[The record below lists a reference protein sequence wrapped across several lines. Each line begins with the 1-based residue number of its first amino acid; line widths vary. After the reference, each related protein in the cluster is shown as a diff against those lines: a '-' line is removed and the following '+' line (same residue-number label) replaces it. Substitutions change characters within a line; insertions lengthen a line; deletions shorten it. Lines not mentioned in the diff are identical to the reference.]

1 MVRDSGH
8 EVRVAT
14 VPEPGNRIRFDVSDN
29 GSGMSEEVKA
39 KLFAS
44 FFSTKG
50 HLSTGLGL
58 LVTRKHIEE
67 HGGTISFTSH
77 LGEGTRFT
85 IRLPFTLAINQALLV
100 KAGEDT
106 FCIPLGGVESVVRV
120 DRNELARCYASEED
134 YLEYGGNR
142 YQLKHLGSLLRA
154 GEPEAES
161 DSARVPVLLVRIGET
176 RVALQVEALIG
187 NREIVVKPLDV
198 MGGQS
203 IFLVQQGDLN
213 TNVIFEVMT
222 ANGQNF
228 VQAQAYIPEIV
239 DGGDK
244 RILLIDGR
252 PVEKVLARIPPPG
265 DARGNMAVGGTTEGR
280 DISDRDRWICDQVG
294 PVLREKGIIF
304 AGLDVIGDYM
314 TEVNVTSPTGIREL
328 DKLYG
333 LNIAGELFDV
343 LESRLAD

>member
-1 MVRDSGH
+1 MESGNRTLGVVMDPIEQIKPYKDTSLAMLLEAQHRGWRLQYMQPGDLYVRDGEAH
-8 EVRVAT
+8 AHMRAL
-14 VPEPGNRIRFDVSDN
+14 RVSDDN
-29 GSGMSEEVKA
+29 EHWFEYSEPADRPLHDLSLVLMRKDPPFDMEYVYATYILERAEMRGTVILNSPAGLRDINEKA
-39 KLFAS
+39 YTAWFPQCCPANLITCSIGRLREFLA
-44 FFSTKG
+44 
-50 HLSTGLGL
+50 
-58 LVTRKHIEE
+58 E
-67 HGGTISFTSH
+67 H
-77 LGEGTRFT
+77 E
-85 IRLPFTLAINQALLV
+85 
-100 KAGEDT
+100 K
-106 FCIPLGGVESVVRV
+106 
-120 DRNELARCYASEED
+120 
-134 YLEYGGNR
+134 
-142 YQLKHLGSLLRA
+142 
-154 GEPEAES
+154 
-161 DSARVPVLLVRIGET
+161 
-176 RVALQVEALIG
+176 
-187 NREIVVKPLDV
+187 IVVKPLDV

-280 DISDRDRWICDQVG
+280 DISDRDRWICEQVG

-343 LESRLAD
+343 LERRLAD